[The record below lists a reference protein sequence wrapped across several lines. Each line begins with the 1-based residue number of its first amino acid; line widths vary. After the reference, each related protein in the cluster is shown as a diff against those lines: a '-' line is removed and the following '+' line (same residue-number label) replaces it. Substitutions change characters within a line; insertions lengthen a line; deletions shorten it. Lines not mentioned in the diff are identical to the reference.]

1 MVSRPDKPDISV
13 TIQNIVAS
21 VTTGETINL
30 QDVLK
35 AFPEAEYRPKIF
47 PGLCL
52 RLKKPKTATLIFN
65 SGRMVCTGAK
75 SVKEVEKAVNKVLRG
90 LKQEGI
96 ITNAK
101 PEIEVQNIVASAI
114 LGGEIDLEKAA
125 YSLGRTMYE
134 PEQFPGAIY
143 RMIEPKVVIL
153 IFAQGKLVIT
163 GAKKEEEPF
172 QAAKGL
178 RNTLEENELIYYG
191 G

>member
-1 MVSRPDKPDISV
+1 MTPDKPDISV

-30 QDVLK
+30 QDVVR
-35 AFPEAEYRPKIF
+35 AFPEAEYRPNIF
-47 PGLCL
+47 PGLCF

-75 SVKEVEKAVNKVLRG
+75 SVKEVEKAVHKVLRG

-96 ITNAK
+96 ITNGR
-101 PEIEVQNIVASAI
+101 PEIEVQNIVASAV

-143 RMIEPKVVIL
+143 RMSEPKCVIL

-178 RNTLEENELIYYG
+178 RKTLEENELIYYG
-191 G
+191 